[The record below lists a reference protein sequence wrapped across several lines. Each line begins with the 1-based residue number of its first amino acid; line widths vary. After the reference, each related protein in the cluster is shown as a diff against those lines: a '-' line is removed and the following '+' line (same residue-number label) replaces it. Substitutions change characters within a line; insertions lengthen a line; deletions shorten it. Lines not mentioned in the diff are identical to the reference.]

1 MKKFMIFL
9 LMVVLF
15 LGTSQARGEA
25 PHYLNANLP
34 LRSWIAPTHSF
45 SMDAVV
51 VTISPS
57 QPQSYCVSCPV
68 NSKTF
73 GVSYTGLATGETVTG
88 NRWFVN
94 GNPTDSVGTTFTAA
108 AYNAGTYTISCEVYT
123 TDGSHAYTYRSNAVL
138 LTVTPEIA
146 VNIVG
151 PTHAC
156 QNDIVTLTAQLD
168 GTNLSP
174 VSYQW
179 RRNGQYIVGATEASY
194 SFNVANLPGLTDT
207 LVYEFDV
214 QINRNGCESMYS
226 PVHYF
231 SVATTPVVNVVAD
244 LFCESAATT
253 TLTATAY
260 TNGDQQPYKYKWF
273 KVGSTDTAITY
284 VNTYVVTGAA
294 NAVEYGVLPVYTDFS
309 CNPITPGVVTLHT
322 FESLTTETLKNI
334 AVAAANENVC
344 AGAQNVLSVT
354 DENTAF
360 GAATY
365 AWYIDGQLINGVTG
379 ATYAANFDGVGAHAV
394 RVVASYEN
402 YPCATKEAADTFN
415 VEAAPTMLTIT
426 GNNVIC
432 SGSTTDLT
440 ANASGADA
448 YVWNTGDNTATVTV
462 GEGVYTVTAT
472 SANGCTAV
480 SDPFTVTSFGANL
493 QVAASAMSICA
504 GDNVTLTASEEG
516 WTGNVTYEWRKGT
529 SVISTSNVAEVT
541 PDATTT
547 YTAYATDGTCEATAD
562 ITITVN
568 AALAAPAVTV
578 AESPIC
584 AGEQINVTANVTGA
598 VSYIWYMDGVEIPG
612 ENLAN
617 LTYNVVMPGTHHFA
631 AKAVGTTGC
640 ISAISTSTADVT
652 VVTAPT
658 LLTVTGNNVVCADST
673 SKLTA
678 HAEGTNI
685 SYKWS
690 EGTEDA
696 VAVVPAGVYAVTAS
710 TANGCA
716 VVETFT
722 VYEFGSQVQ
731 VTATPAIVCAGESV
745 VLNAQ
750 EDRYVGNVNY
760 EWSNG
765 AHANMTTVTPTES
778 AWYKVTS
785 SMGSCSRVDSVYVT
799 VNPAPVVTALAV
811 VEDTVCAG
819 TQFTLT
825 ATAADAVS
833 FVWFENG
840 MEIAGNNMSVIT
852 LDKPAGVWS
861 YNVVAVN
868 AEGCRSELYAT
879 PAKVTVLANP
889 SVQITGD
896 PFICNDSTITLYA
909 NINDTLNTLAQGADY
924 NYEWRAY
931 NYTVATGTTGSLVDY
946 ATFTTTGPQLTT
958 NLHAREYPYIFT
970 AQTTNANG
978 CVATSAEYYV
988 YVGDSIN
995 VSVTLDNDTICQGGL
1010 VTATAHLGD
1019 YNMEHL
1025 VYQWYEIYDG
1035 EEHLIPSGTSPVYS
1049 SYVTHNPTTFKVKV
1063 TNTYTG
1069 CVAYGDSTAHIF
1081 TPVVKAVVLTTNGQ
1095 SDQDVY
1101 VCEGATIEVVAYLE
1115 DESGNQYV
1123 DTNLRYVWKENGF
1136 LKPLVTGP
1144 YFQKQVGIYDE
1155 DSTSYT
1161 FECWID
1167 FGVEGCA
1174 ATQVASNTVHVRR
1187 NPIVVIEGNHNVCYF
1202 DNATPNVYLT
1212 AWVDGI
1218 ADLEPTYT
1226 WYEHGHLRNN
1236 SAGFDNNYVEMWRPN
1251 YDNPYSFTVEVS
1263 YGNGCSRISDPFEVN
1278 VYNKPVVNITADETA
1293 ICQGG
1298 EVELHANLDNY
1309 NDPMLTYQW
1318 YTNRVHQNYLIGGAT
1333 HEVETFA
1340 PEADVN
1346 YIVRVIHLL
1355 YNDVYNANTQTCVA
1369 YDTIH
1374 ISVNADPVIASVTN
1388 DLPESKVLCDGRSV
1402 TFHATTNGGVTG
1414 GEVYTWY
1421 RNGEVIAGA
1430 NGATLTETPHAIS
1443 DYPTTYVYEVS
1454 VKQTASGCES
1464 TVYVADT
1471 LTVNPNPTVAI
1482 ATDPIVCTDVDTN
1495 IVMIANINPAPTTDY
1510 TFNWFEDNAAIAGAT
1525 IQGAH
1530 NEIVKLHKAYRDYA
1544 YNFSVSLVNEYG
1556 CTAEAATS
1564 IYVNNH
1570 PVVNIASTDTTLC
1583 VGGEITLT
1591 ANLNDWNAD
1600 QLEFHWYDNGTII
1613 PTATTTSYTV
1623 VPALGNH
1630 TYTFTVDQLTS
1641 LCQATS
1647 NVVNVK
1653 VVADPVIESITN
1665 DLTGV
1670 TSLCDGR
1677 SVTMTAHVQGGLT
1690 GGEVFTW
1697 YRNGEIIA
1705 GAVEATYT
1713 ETPHAE
1719 NNYPTTYSYTVSVKQ
1734 AGEGCESNV
1743 FATPMV
1749 ITVNPNPTLAI
1760 ETDPIVCTSA
1770 DDNIVLRA
1778 NVNPAPTT
1786 NYTFNWF
1793 EDNAAI
1799 AGATF
1804 SGDHNEVAT
1813 LTKAYR
1819 DYAYNFSVSLVNEYG
1834 CTATAETQV
1843 YVNDVPV
1850 VNITATE
1857 TNICEGGEI
1866 TLTANLND
1874 YNADQ
1879 LVYHWYDNG
1888 NMIANATEL
1897 TYTVV
1902 PALGEHAY
1910 TFSVDQLTSL
1920 CHATSNTVNVKV
1932 NPDPVIASVTL
1943 SDYTVCQG
1951 AQIAVTATPEDGN
1964 KIGDVY
1970 TWYRNGILMEGA
1982 TAATIYDSPVTVD
1995 NNTQHFV
2002 YTAVLTRP
2010 EAGCQSLPVSAA
2022 ALTVYPNPTVV
2033 ITGDQH
2039 VCETDS
2045 IFLIANVDTIGS
2057 AVGTLHYTWYESGM
2071 IRNNMAY
2078 NLGDNRFYAEY
2089 WYARTEPYRFTVNVE
2104 REGVPAGCASMS
2116 AEYLVYVYPRPV
2128 VNVTATE
2135 TEICENGQV
2144 TLTANLVD
2152 QNAENMVYQWYEVRT
2167 RVDSFATG
2175 FDALGNYVY
2184 TYTNVDYHHFI
2195 PGANSVTYTTS
2206 LTTTTTLGVEVY
2218 QTNSQ
2223 CHNSDEITITV
2234 NPLPVVTGITVNNQ
2248 TIDTVCN
2255 GAQVNLAATITPA
2268 DAQGAVYTWFRN
2280 GIEIPGANQSTFSE
2294 NVYTNDN
2301 QVTTNVYTAIVTLPA
2316 SGCQS
2321 LMSAVHADV
2330 IVNPAPSTVTVT
2342 GNNIICENSTTTLT
2356 VYSDVEGTITWSTGS
2371 HASSIE
2377 VPAGS
2382 YNVTVVTP
2390 EGCEMT
2396 SENFNVTALG
2406 TDLFVTASETSICQG
2421 EHTTLYANQDGWQG
2435 NVSYKWDAQA
2445 NNSTSTT
2452 VDVQPEATTTYT
2464 VTATVNSTNGS
2475 CTAVGNVTIVVN
2487 PLPAQLQINTPA
2499 GVICQNDQYT
2509 LVANDTTADGY
2520 IWYQNGVEIP
2530 GENLYY
2536 LTVNFPDYGNYD
2548 FAVKAISDQGCVSA
2562 LASAPVR
2569 VTVKPAPTTA
2579 TITGNNVICENDST
2593 VLTAHSDVAGTFTW
2607 NDGTVG
2613 ATNTVVAGTY
2623 NVTITTAEGCHLTS
2637 DNFTVTAFGS
2647 DIQVTASETAICQG
2661 EHTTLYANEEG
2672 WQGNVTYL
2680 WSTGSTANSID
2691 VTPEV
2696 TTTYFVTTTVSS
2708 TNGTC
2713 SQVGQITIVVT
2724 PRPARVNVTA
2734 SAADVC
2740 EGDQVTFTADGD
2752 AYGYI
2757 WYQNGVEIP
2766 GENQA
2771 ILTVNFPVEGA
2782 YSFQAK
2788 AINDQNCESE
2798 LASAPVTVN
2807 VYSAPEQVVV
2817 SGNLTICGNNGST
2830 TLYANV
2836 TPNVAGA
2843 SYQWYHNNVAIVGAN
2858 AASYTTTVA
2867 GSYKVDVTTHNCT
2880 TTSDAVNVFVEQ
2892 APQLQLTATE
2902 NTICQ
2907 NGTTVITAEATGWN
2921 NANVN
2926 YNWNTG
2932 FQGTSY
2938 TFTPVAAG
2946 DYTFV
2951 VTASQATSGCV
2962 ATDEITIHVN
2972 AAPGAPVLTVNNP
2985 IICEGAQVTLTLT
2998 DTNTVD
3004 YGTPTISWMNNG
3016 IQIAG
3021 DLNAITLQPAV
3032 GVNTYNAVV
3041 TYPFSGCNT
3050 AVSAPIA
3057 VTVMPVPNVAIQ
3069 VQGNT
3074 TLCDNGTTTLIANV
3088 TPANVTYNYTWLRD
3102 NVEIAGENAQ
3112 ALTVTLP
3119 ARETAYNYTVI
3130 VSSYPGCV
3138 QTAEQAITVVPD
3150 PVVVANVSNNII
3162 CEGGNATFTA
3172 EVTNAGVPA
3181 MNGLYTYA
3189 WYNNLSN
3196 DTDAPLA
3203 TTPSYT
3209 VSNAVAGNY
3218 AYRVVVTSPYG
3229 CETTSNIVNFS
3240 VVADPQVAVVVT
3252 PGFDATI
3259 CEGGSTQLIANVT
3272 GGYGEPSYQWLVNGV
3287 VIPGA
3292 TDRTYNVANV
3302 DLANNNIYNVVVRQS
3317 GVDCIA
3323 QSNNTVNPFTVVEH
3337 YAPYI
3342 TGNANVC
3349 EGGFVTLTA
3358 NVPNAIAGD
3367 AVTYEWH
3374 MNGQTV
3380 GTSNTYTTDPLTYG
3394 GTYFYDVTVHSAI
3407 SGCSYTADAVQANV
3421 AQAPQVSILGGDI
3434 NGNFTIC
3441 ENGQLVLNASVD
3453 TTAGQYVSG
3462 APFTYTWRWFGA
3474 ASGTATTA
3482 TPQFTFP
3489 ALAANDALS
3498 NPYFVEVSISRNDN
3512 SGCASTSEAHQVNIN
3527 AVPSV
3532 NITANRAYVCEGGD
3546 VTFTAN
3552 VAPVNAAYDYEWYV
3566 NGVRVMSN
3574 TQSITRTLNTVGNVN
3589 VMVIVS
3595 SANSAASCDD
3605 TATLVVPVHVVA
3617 DPVVT
3622 ITANHTAMCA
3632 GGSTTLS
3639 VANINVN
3646 NNIASD
3652 YTYQW
3657 AINGTEVPGAVAS
3670 TFVQQ
3675 LNTPGTYNYTLR
3687 VSQNENL
3694 GCVSQWSAPVTVLVA
3709 EQPEVTL
3716 TSINGLDICEG
3727 GSITMTATVNNY
3739 SNTNNGA
3746 LNSSIYGPMT
3756 YTWMANGNN
3765 VQVNA
3770 NVNNGSNQI
3779 TETLNTVGNYNYIV
3793 YVTPSG
3799 YNCQPVASNI
3809 NTVHVL
3815 NNPTWTDIVVRYP
3828 EMCFGETVELSAN
3841 IVGGTA
3847 DFSGNTAGSI
3857 QWMVSHNGVNSQVSG
3872 GIGGNSFDIPAA
3884 AGSYVYYPTFVG
3896 NMGSG
3901 CHLAD
3906 SAAVQ
3911 QHVTVYATPTAHFLG
3926 NDTICA
3932 NDADQ
3937 AGLLTIAFTGGA
3949 PYSFDIEN
3957 MLTGEI
3963 LPFHASAT
3971 DTFSFYV
3978 QPNVTTSYR
3987 LTMLASG
3994 HGCSNDNIGSE
4005 TMATVYVNSVDF
4017 AQTLFAASCDDNTM
4031 TINFNVISSYTDQY
4045 SIVENGTV
4053 IAQGTIVNN
4062 TATFPVPTEPGDH
4075 FVQFVIGGC
4084 TYDIVLRVPVTGFD
4098 GATAPLMDI
4107 RWDDVVII
4115 NTNPETNGGHTF
4127 VAFQWYRNG
4136 ELIPG
4141 ATYKNYQEV
4150 GGLNGYY
4157 SVELTEID
4165 ANGNLVT
4172 YVTCEQAFA
4181 SLAAVKVYPVPAK
4194 VQQEITLEL
4203 DLTAE
4208 ELEGATLDIYNA
4220 LGAQVSHM
4228 TNLKPINKIAGFT
4241 AQGTYFGRIITGTND
4256 VKTVKFVIVK

>member
-9 LMVVLF
+9 LMVVLY

-123 TDGSHAYTYRSNAVL
+123 FDGSHAYTYRSNAVL

-294 NAVEYGVLPVYTDFS
+294 DADKYGVLPVYTDFS

-402 YPCATKEAADTFN
+402 YPCATKEAAASFN

-426 GNNVIC
+426 GDNVVC
-432 SGSTTDLT
+432 DGSNATLT
-440 ANASGADA
+440 ASATGADT
-448 YVWNTGDNTATVTV
+448 YLWSTGATTATINV
-462 GEGVYTVTAT
+462 GAGVYTVTAT
-472 SANGCTAV
+472 STNGCETV
-480 SDPFTVTSFGANL
+480 SAPFTVNSFGANL

-504 GDNVTLTASEEG
+504 GENVVLTASEEG
-516 WTGNVTYEWRKGT
+516 WTNNVTYQWKEGT
-529 SVISTSNVAEVT
+529 NVISSSNVANVAPT
-541 PDATTT
+541 ATTT

-568 AALAAPAVTV
+568 EALAAPTV
-578 AESPIC
+578 AAAADPIC
-584 AGEQINVTANVTGA
+584 AGEQVDVTANVTGA
-598 VSYIWYMDGVEIPG
+598 ASYIWYMDGVEIPG
-612 ENLAN
+612 ENLAH
-617 LTYNVVMPGTHHFA
+617 LTFNVAMPGTHEFA
-631 AKAVGTTGC
+631 AKAVGSTGC
-640 ISAISTSTADVT
+640 ISALSAAAAN
-652 VVTAPT
+652 VVVVAAPT
-658 LLTVTGNNVVCADST
+658 LLTITGNNVVCADST

-678 HAEGTNI
+678 HAEGTGVT
-685 SYKWS
+685 YAWS
-690 EGTEDA
+690 EGTTGA
-696 VAVVPAGVYAVTAS
+696 IATVPAGVYAVTAS

-745 VLNAQ
+745 VLNAH

-760 EWSNG
+760 TWSNG
-765 AHANMTTVTPTES
+765 ANANMTTVVPTES

-799 VNPAPVVTALAV
+799 VNPVPAVSALTV

-819 TQFTLT
+819 TQFTLSAT
-825 ATAADAVS
+825 ATDAVS
-833 FVWFENG
+833 YVWFENG
-840 MEIAGNNMSVIT
+840 IEIAGNNMSQIT

-861 YNVVAVN
+861 YNVAAVS
-868 AEGCRSELYAT
+868 AEGCRSELFAT

-896 PFICNDSTITLYA
+896 PYICNDSTVTLYA

-924 NYEWRAY
+924 NYEWRVY
-931 NYTVATGTTGSLVDY
+931 NYTVANGAVNDSPVGEY
-946 ATFTTTGPQLTT
+946 ATFTSTGTTLTT

-978 CVATSAEYYV
+978 CVATSDPYYV
-988 YVGDSIN
+988 YVGDNIN
-995 VSVTLDNDTICQGGL
+995 VAVTLDIDTVCRGGL
-1010 VTATAHLGD
+1010 VTATAHIGD

-1025 VYQWYEIYDG
+1025 VYQWYEVYDG
-1035 EEHLIPSGTSPVYS
+1035 AEHLIPSGTSPVYS
-1049 SYVTHNPTTFKVKV
+1049 SYVTHDPTTFKVKV
-1063 TNTYTG
+1063 TNTYTD

-1081 TPVVKAVVLTTNGQ
+1081 NPVVKAVVLTTNGQ
-1095 SDQDVY
+1095 SDEDVY
-1101 VCEGATIEVVAYLE
+1101 VCEGATIEVVAYLK
-1115 DESGNQYV
+1115 DETGRQYV
-1123 DTNLRYVWKENGF
+1123 DTTLRYVWKENGF

-1167 FGVEGCA
+1167 FGVEGCE

-1212 AWVDGI
+1212 AWVDGV
-1218 ADLEPTYT
+1218 ADLTPTYT

-1236 SAGFDNNYVEMWRPN
+1236 AAGFDNNYVEMWRPN

-1278 VYNKPVVNITADETA
+1278 VYNKPVVNITASETE

-1298 EVELHANLDNY
+1298 EVALRANLDNY

-1318 YTNRVHQNYLIGGAT
+1318 YTNRVHQNHLIAGAT
-1333 HEVETFA
+1333 HEFETFA

-1374 ISVNADPVIASVTN
+1374 VSVNADPVIANVES
-1388 DLPESKVLCDGRSV
+1388 DLPASRTLCDGRSV
-1402 TFHATTNGGVTG
+1402 TFTATTAGGVQG

-1421 RNGEVIAGA
+1421 RNGEVVEGA
-1430 NGATLTETPHAIS
+1430 NGPVLTETPHAENN
-1443 DYPTTYVYEVS
+1443 YPTTYVYQVS

-1471 LTVNPNPTVAI
+1471 LTVNPNPSLEI
-1482 ATDPIVCTDVDTN
+1482 ATDPIVCSEVADN
-1495 IVMIANINPAPTTDY
+1495 IVMTANITPAPTTDY
-1510 TFNWFEDNAAIAGAT
+1510 TFNWFEDNAALVGAT
-1525 IQGAH
+1525 FTGAH
-1530 NEIVKLHKAYRDYA
+1530 NEVATLHKNYRDYA
-1544 YNFSVSLVNEYG
+1544 YNFSVSLVNAYG

-1564 IYVNNH
+1564 VLVNAA
-1570 PVVNIASTDTTLC
+1570 PVVNIVSTDTTLC

-1600 QLEFHWYDNGTII
+1600 ELVYHWLDNGVVI
-1613 PTATTTSYTV
+1613 PTATELTYTV
-1623 VPALGNH
+1623 VPALGEH
-1630 TYTFTVDQLTS
+1630 VYTFTVDQLTS
-1641 LCQATS
+1641 LCAATS
-1647 NVVNVK
+1647 NAVNVH
-1653 VVADPVIESITN
+1653 VVADPIVTEITN
-1665 DLTGV
+1665 DLNGV
-1670 TSLCDGR
+1670 STLCDGR
-1677 SVTMTAHVQGGLT
+1677 SVTMTAHISGGVA
-1690 GGEVFTW
+1690 GGEVYTW
-1697 YRNGEIIA
+1697 YRNGQVIE
-1705 GAVEATYT
+1705 GATQATYT

-1719 NNYPTTYSYTVSVKQ
+1719 NYYPTTYSYTVSVRQ

-1760 ETDPIVCTSA
+1760 ETDPIVCVE
-1770 DDNIVLRA
+1770 DNGNIVMTA

-1793 EDNAAI
+1793 EDNAALV
-1799 AGATF
+1799 GATYT
-1804 SGDHNEVAT
+1804 GTHNEVAT
-1813 LTKAYR
+1813 LTKPYR

-1843 YVNDVPV
+1843 YVNAVPV
-1850 VNITATE
+1850 VNIAATE

-1874 YNADQ
+1874 WNADQ
-1879 LVYHWYDNG
+1879 LEFHWYDNG
-1888 NMIANATEL
+1888 TVIPTATE
-1897 TYTVV
+1897 TSYTLV
-1902 PALGEHAY
+1902 PALGTHTY
-1910 TFSVDQLTSL
+1910 TFTVDQLTSL
-1920 CHATSNTVNVKV
+1920 CHAISNELVVVV
-1932 NPDPVIASVTL
+1932 NPDPVIANVTL

-1964 KIGDVY
+1964 KVGDVY

-1995 NNTQHFV
+1995 NNTQQFV

-2045 IFLIANVDTIGS
+2045 IFLIANVDTIG
-2057 AVGTLHYTWYESGM
+2057 AGVGALHYTWYESGM
-2071 IRNNMAY
+2071 IRDNMAY

-2116 AEYLVYVYPRPV
+2116 AEFDVYVYARPI
-2128 VNVTATE
+2128 VNITATE
-2135 TEICENGQV
+2135 TEICENGEV
-2144 TLTANLVD
+2144 TLTANLV
-2152 QNAENMVYQWYEVRT
+2152 NPNVNNMVYQWYEVRS
-2167 RVDSFATG
+2167 RVDSVATG
-2175 FDALGNYVY
+2175 FDANGNY
-2184 TYTNVDYHHFI
+2184 TYTYVTRNYNSLI
-2195 PGANSVTYTTS
+2195 PGANSATYTTT
-2206 LTTTTTLGVEVY
+2206 LAATTTLGVVATQVDAECS
-2218 QTNSQ
+2218 NF
-2223 CHNSDEITITV
+2223 DEITITV
-2234 NPLPVVTGITVNNQ
+2234 NPLPVVTAITVNGQ
-2248 TIDTVCN
+2248 GVDTVCN
-2255 GAQVNLAATITPA
+2255 GAQVNLAATITPVNA
-2268 DAQGAVYTWFRN
+2268 EGAVYTWFRN
-2280 GIEIPGANQSTFSE
+2280 GIEIVGANQSTFSE

-2321 LMSAVHADV
+2321 LMSTVHADV

-2371 HASSIE
+2371 HASSID

-2406 TDLFVTASETSICQG
+2406 TDLFITASETAICEG

-2435 NVSYKWDAQA
+2435 NVSYLWDANA

-2452 VDVQPEATTTYT
+2452 VDVQPATTTTYT
-2464 VTATVNSTNGS
+2464 VTATVNSTNGTCS
-2475 CTAVGNVTIVVN
+2475 AVGNVTIVVT
-2487 PLPAQLQINTPA
+2487 PRPAQVHVTA
-2499 GVICQNDQYT
+2499 SVDSICEGQQVTFN
-2509 LVANDTTADGY
+2509 ADGDAYAY

-2530 GENLYY
+2530 GENR
-2536 LTVNFPDYGNYD
+2536 
-2548 FAVKAISDQGCVSA
+2548 
-2562 LASAPVR
+2562 PV
-2569 VTVKPAPTTA
+2569 
-2579 TITGNNVICENDST
+2579 
-2593 VLTAHSDVAGTFTW
+2593 
-2607 NDGTVG
+2607 
-2613 ATNTVVAGTY
+2613 
-2623 NVTITTAEGCHLTS
+2623 
-2637 DNFTVTAFGS
+2637 
-2647 DIQVTASETAICQG
+2647 
-2661 EHTTLYANEEG
+2661 
-2672 WQGNVTYL
+2672 
-2680 WSTGSTANSID
+2680 
-2691 VTPEV
+2691 
-2696 TTTYFVTTTVSS
+2696 
-2708 TNGTC
+2708 
-2713 SQVGQITIVVT
+2713 
-2724 PRPARVNVTA
+2724 
-2734 SAADVC
+2734 
-2740 EGDQVTFTADGD
+2740 
-2752 AYGYI
+2752 
-2757 WYQNGVEIP
+2757 
-2766 GENQA
+2766 
-2771 ILTVNFPVEGA
+2771 LTVNFPVEGA
-2782 YSFQAK
+2782 YTFQAK
-2788 AINDQNCESE
+2788 AINDQNCESAE
-2798 LASAPVTVN
+2798 ASEPVTIN
-2807 VYSAPEQVVV
+2807 VYSAPEQVVI
-2817 SGNLTICGNNGST
+2817 SGNTVICGTGST

-2843 SYQWYHNNVAIVGAN
+2843 TYQWYKDNVVIAGATN
-2858 AASYTTTVA
+2858 SSYETSVA
-2867 GSYKVDVTTHNCT
+2867 GSYKVDVTTHGCT
-2880 TTSDAVNVFVEQ
+2880 TTSDAVNVFVQE

-2902 NTICQ
+2902 TTICQ

-2921 NANVN
+2921 NADVN
-2926 YNWNTG
+2926 YTWNNG
-2932 FQGTSY
+2932 FQGSVY
-2938 TFTPVAAG
+2938 TFAPTAAG
-2946 DYTFV
+2946 DYTFS

-2962 ATDEITIHVN
+2962 AVDAITIHVN
-2972 AAPGAPVLTVNNP
+2972 PAPAAPVVTVNNP
-2985 IICEGAQVTLTLT
+2985 IVCEGAQITLTLT

-3004 YGTPTISWMNNG
+3004 YGTPTISWLNNG
-3016 IQIAG
+3016 IEIAG
-3021 DLNAITLQPAV
+3021 NLNVITLTPAL

-3041 TYPFSGCNT
+3041 TYPNSGCNT
-3050 AVSAPIA
+3050 AVSANLVVNVLA
-3057 VTVMPVPNVAIQ
+3057 VPTVAIE
-3069 VQGNT
+3069 VAGNT

-3138 QTAEQAITVVPD
+3138 QTADQAITVVPD
-3150 PVVVANVSNNII
+3150 PVVVANVSNSII

-3302 DLANNNIYNVVVRQS
+3302 ELANNNIYNVVVRQT

-3474 ASGTATTA
+3474 AAGSATTA

-3532 NITANRAYVCEGGD
+3532 NITANRAYVCEGGE

-3841 IVGGTA
+3841 IVGGTS

-3872 GIGGNSFDIPAA
+3872 GLGGNSFDTPAA

-3937 AGLLTIAFTGGA
+3937 AGLLTIEFTGGA

-3957 MLTGEI
+3957 MMTGEI
-3963 LPFHASAT
+3963 LPYHASAT
-3971 DTFSFYV
+3971 DVFSFYV
-3978 QPNVTTSYR
+3978 QPDVTTAYR

-3994 HGCSNDNIGSE
+3994 HGCSNDNIGAE
-4005 TMATVYVNSVDF
+4005 TMATVYVTSVDF
-4017 AQTLFAASCDDNTM
+4017 AETLFAASCDDDNM

-4045 SIVENGTV
+4045 AIVENGTV

-4062 TATFPVPTEPGDH
+4062 TATFAVPTEPGDH

-4084 TYDIVLRVPVTGFD
+4084 TYDIVLRVPVTGFA

-4127 VAFQWYRNG
+4127 VSFQWYRNG

-4228 TNLKPINKIAGFT
+4228 TNLKPINKISGFT